1 MAPPSAPKNQSS
13 FDDEISLLDIIQFF
27 KDNFKRILFFIIMG
41 GVLGY
46 LYGKLAD
53 PVYDGSVLISPA
65 RVAGSLVVDPKI
77 TLTKLNMNSYYAKET
92 FLACNPKF
100 YKDKD
105 EDKDIDYDM
114 SDIVKASITKDGNL
128 IELKMQSSNKETI
141 HACLESIT
149 SIINASQK
157 TIADPLIESKKT
169 ELNLVETKLKL
180 AEEFRT
186 QLNDKQIKNLKTKE
200 QRFSTDV
207 LLLYANIVLNNASEI
222 KTLLDQINKVRTELS
237 SEQTKDAGKVL
248 PINIERKSF
257 PSTKLSLLLGL
268 FLGGMLGFFIS
279 LFYLATKNQRL
290 KTKV

>member
-1 MAPPSAPKNQSS
+1 MTPPLAPKNQSP

-27 KDNFKRILFFIIMG
+27 KAHFKRILFFIILG
-41 GVLGY
+41 GILGY

-65 RVAGSLVVDPKI
+65 LVAGNYVIDPKI
-77 TLTKLNMNSYYAKET
+77 TLTKLNMNSYYSKET

-105 EDKDIDYDM
+105 VDYDM
-114 SDIVKASITKDGNL
+114 SDIVKALITKDGNL

-149 SIINASQK
+149 ANINASQK

-180 AEEFRT
+180 AEEFRM
-186 QLNDKQIKNLKTKE
+186 QLNDKQIKNLKTNE

-207 LLLYANIVLNNASEI
+207 LYANIVLNNASEI
-222 KTLLDQINKVRTELS
+222 KTLLDQINKVKTELS

-248 PINIERKSF
+248 PINIERRSF
-257 PSTKLSLLLGL
+257 PSEKLGLLSGLLLG
-268 FLGGMLGFFIS
+268 GILGFFIS
-279 LFYLATKNQRL
+279 LFRNK
-290 KTKV
+290 KID